1 MHEIPTFIEDTAHC
15 LRIFEESNQ
24 KGLLPEGS
32 FPVTVDVTA
41 LYTNIPA
48 EGDNGG
54 LQAFEKALETRR
66 DKSVPTWYLISLLQK
81 VLESNIFEFKGEL
94 WRQNIGTTMGTMV
107 APTYACLFMSDLEQ
121 KILESWHGTTPLHIL
136 VII

>member
-1 MHEIPTFIEDTAHC
+1 MKDPLSYKTSTTPNLMKKEEGGGQQASRKQASKRFGKVKDAHC
-15 LRIFEESNQ
+15 LRIFEESNK

-54 LQAFEKALETRR
+54 LQAVEKALETRS
-66 DKSVPTWYLISLLQK
+66 DKTV
-81 VLESNIFEFKGEL
+81 
-94 WRQNIGTTMGTMV
+94 
-107 APTYACLFMSDLEQ
+107 
-121 KILESWHGTTPLHIL
+121 
-136 VII
+136 